1 MDEVPDEHLAEILPL
16 AKKIAKA
23 LGLIDYNIL
32 QARHPSTTASA
43 NLSKL
48 TVPITQ
54 RTTGRL
60 LSSMSSTSTSIEQ
73 QLTTPCL
80 PSVTGIVSG
89 YQFTQGF
96 LATNMA
102 RLEAEKARLDK
113 LAAEQ
118 DAQNTENTF

>member
-1 MDEVPDEHLAEILPL
+1 MHLARIVAYPLIHLHLAIL
-16 AKKIAKA
+16 
-23 LGLIDYNIL
+23 G
-32 QARHPSTTASA
+32 
-43 NLSKL
+43 SKL
-48 TVPITQ
+48 F
-54 RTTGRL
+54 RL
-60 LSSMSSTSTSIEQ
+60 NRNATILCAAGKLPPHTAHPFLRRHSDARPACHAPTLSSTSTSIEQ